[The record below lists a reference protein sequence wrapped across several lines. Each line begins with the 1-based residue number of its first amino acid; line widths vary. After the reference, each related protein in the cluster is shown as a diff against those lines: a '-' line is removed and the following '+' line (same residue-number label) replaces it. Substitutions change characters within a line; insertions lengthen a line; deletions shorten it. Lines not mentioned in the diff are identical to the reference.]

1 MAALSSQQ
9 EAMALSRS
17 SRDSISAQILLA
29 LDKPVYYCVDAFL
42 AGTIPRVHFC
52 WIMGM

>member
-1 MAALSSQQ
+1 MAALSSQR